1 MSFLGQFDH
10 NLDPKDRL
18 TVPSKFRSALADGVI
33 LVKGL
38 DPSVWVFSPA
48 GFESFKQKFVGE
60 TNPLGRKGR
69 MLRHHFA
76 SLAFDDKLDSAG
88 RVRVPKKLQEH
99 AGLGE
104 GECVV
109 VGSEDWF
116 EIWNPKAW
124 AAYEKEMDSEIA
136 EVAENLSEMD

>member
-1 MSFLGQFDH
+1 MSFLGQFEH
-10 NLDPKDRL
+10 NLDAKDRL
-18 TVPSKFRSALADGVI
+18 TVPSKFRAALADGVI

-48 GFESFKQKFVGE
+48 SFESFKSKFVGE

-88 RVRVPKKLQEH
+88 RVRVPKKLQQH
-99 AGLGE
+99 AGIGE

-116 EIWNPKAW
+116 EIWDPKGW